1 MKRSRTAP
9 SLLDD
14 DAFVE
19 EGLQK
24 IDRFSLFIWRSRFR
38 EDTSLAT
45 REHRCSVSS
54 TTTEAPEPPAQEPD
68 APPELPPE
76 EEAADAPEAPVAAP
90 APRARADSAA
100 DRVDRAVRE
109 HLGHADAK
117 RVAVLRN

>member
-45 REHRCSVSS
+45 REHRCSVRC
-54 TTTEAPEPPAQEPD
+54 EC
-68 APPELPPE
+68 
-76 EEAADAPEAPVAAP
+76 
-90 APRARADSAA
+90 
-100 DRVDRAVRE
+100 
-109 HLGHADAK
+109 
-117 RVAVLRN
+117 